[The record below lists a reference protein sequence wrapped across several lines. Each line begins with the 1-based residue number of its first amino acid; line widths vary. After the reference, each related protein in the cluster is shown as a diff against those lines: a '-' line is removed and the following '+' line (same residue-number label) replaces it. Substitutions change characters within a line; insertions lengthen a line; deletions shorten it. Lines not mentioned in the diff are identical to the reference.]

1 MKSSATIQVFFS
13 VLFLLKGIVA
23 DLIDLTPSDN
33 VVANSPPGL
42 VLVDHEERKLMMGGK
57 GGKGMRKMRGKGC
70 GGKGKK
76 SIKTCAPTTSPTTAA
91 PSVSAAPSTAK
102 SAKSTKTRRNI

>member
-23 DLIDLTPSDN
+23 ELIDLTPSDN

-42 VLVDHEERKLMMGGK
+42 VLVDHEERQLMGGK
-57 GGKGMRKMRGKGC
+57 GGKGMRRRRGKGC

-76 SIKTCAPTTSPTTAA
+76 SLKTCAPTSSPTTAA
-91 PSVSAAPSTAK
+91 PSVSAAPSSAK